1 VDDGQRSDAELA
13 LKARDGDR
21 TAYEQ
26 LVKQYKNRI
35 YRFIRRHVGT
45 DEDAYDV
52 VQDTFISAW
61 LALHRFDQKKT
72 FSTWLHAIALNKCR
86 DLGRRQAV
94 RRRLSY
100 LVAFFDKAQRSAAQ
114 EDNTG
119 ERLER
124 EEQLELLDKAITKLP
139 PAWKEPLL
147 LTVVS
152 GMSQEQAAS
161 QLGITTKAVEM
172 RIRRARKRL
181 AITIADSQ
189 KGG

>member
-1 VDDGQRSDAELA
+1 MDDGQRSDAELA